1 MNPPYPNVSSM
12 RSERLKFKQSTMR
25 QYPLK
30 RSAFKQTGFDWVQI
44 ALLVWIGVLG
54 VAERAAAHHPFG
66 GQTPTNAWEGLLSGL
81 GHPVIGFD
89 HLAFVVAVGL
99 LAANIVR
106 GGFIPVAFLL
116 TAMIG
121 TGMHLLAIDLPMTE
135 LAIAGSV
142 VLFGAMV
149 IGQYRL
155 DYKLLTGLAAIAG
168 LFHGYAYGE
177 AIIGAEMNP
186 IAAYLLGFTL
196 MQGMIAFGAMMA
208 SQLILKR
215 WTEKASAI
223 LQVSGLAICSV
234 GVMFL
239 ATAIIG

>member
-1 MNPPYPNVSSM
+1 MSLM
-12 RSERLKFKQSTMR
+12 RCERLKFKQSTMR
-25 QYPLK
+25 HYPLK
-30 RSAFKQTGFDWVQI
+30 RSTLKKPGFDWVQI

-54 VAERAAAHHPFG
+54 AAERAAAHHPVG
-66 GQTPTNAWEGLLSGL
+66 GRTPANVWEGLLSGL
-81 GHPVIGFD
+81 AHPVIGFD

-116 TAMIG
+116 TAMVG
-121 TGMHLLAIDLPMTE
+121 TGIHLLAIDLPMTE

-142 VLFGAMV
+142 VLFGAML

-155 DYKLLTGLAAIAG
+155 DYKVLTGLAAIAG

-177 AIIGAEMNP
+177 AIIGAQMNP

-196 MQGMIAFGAMMA
+196 IQGIIAFGAMMA

-215 WTEKASAI
+215 WSENALAI
-223 LQVSGLAICSV
+223 LRVFGLAICSV

-239 ATAIIG
+239 ATAIVG